1 MRRDRGPSSTP
12 ACSSSWPSASVCDRA
27 GRGASGPSGWGR
39 ARELAVW
46 HSSAVP
52 AANIMTGI
60 AGLVDVVADPLGTVA
75 RLRLVIEAFLL
86 KRRWRE
92 RKPTDPLE
100 RFIVLCWR
108 RTGSNW
114 LCGVLHGHP
123 EILMHNELFNESD
136 IHTYHRKDLVVRE
149 MDLRAAGHP
158 PGPISEGHVP
168 QRRRSQGADADGG
181 LQ

>member
-1 MRRDRGPSSTP
+1 MAQFR
-12 ACSSSWPSASVCDRA
+12 
-27 GRGASGPSGWGR
+27 
-39 ARELAVW
+39 
-46 HSSAVP
+46 SSAVP

-86 KRRWRE
+86 KQRWRE

-123 EILMHNELFNESD
+123 PIMHNELFNESD
-136 IHTYHRKDLVVRE
+136 ITPTIARILWTGNGPTSSGTPT
-149 MDLRAAGHP
+149 RA
-158 PGPISEGHVP
+158 
-168 QRRRSQGADADGG
+168 DF
-181 LQ
+181 